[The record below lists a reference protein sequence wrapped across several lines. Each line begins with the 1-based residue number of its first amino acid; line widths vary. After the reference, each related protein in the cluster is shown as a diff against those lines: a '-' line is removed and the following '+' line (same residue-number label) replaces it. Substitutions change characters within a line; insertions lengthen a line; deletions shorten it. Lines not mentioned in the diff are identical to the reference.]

1 MPLLLQNINIINGSF
16 ANGMF
21 EFTVDHE
28 GNVLDEPVVAVKEM
42 VRDQPHSYDN
52 IEGMAILA
60 QTIAA
65 QGTLLDPVA
74 GTATTNADGVDVY
87 SFMDD
92 RLLKGTNFYYKYNM
106 GYKVPFND
114 GNNNPV
120 SSDRRGRIA
129 GRRTT
134 ITFTSMAKARAMR
147 IPISSM

>member
-1 MPLLLQNINIINGSF
+1 M
-16 ANGMF
+16 
-21 EFTVDHE
+21 
-28 GNVLDEPVVAVKEM
+28 AVKEM

-92 RLLKGTNFYYKYNM
+92 RLIKGVNFYYKYNL

-114 GNNNPV
+114 GYNKPV
-120 SSDRRGRIA
+120 SPDRRGRIG
-129 GRRTT
+129 GREDYYY
-134 ITFTSMAKARAMR
+134 IYKYGKGYSDKDPDFKYVAEQCIGPGKLLA
-147 IPISSM
+147 